1 MFDLRRK
8 AIFAAALSLAA
19 FAFVTLALPARAAEF
34 SASQKTEI
42 ESIVH
47 SYLLEHPEVLREVSV
62 ELEKRQKAEE
72 ADLRGRA
79 IAENSPALFNSPFQ
93 AVIGNP
99 KGKITLVEFFDYN
112 CGYCKRAL
120 SDLVNLVKAEP
131 ELRVVLK
138 DFPVLGPN
146 SVEAAQVA
154 SAARRQISG
163 DKFFEFHQKLLASH
177 GPIGREQ
184 ALAVAKEVGLDID
197 RLQKDLKDPSI
208 RAGIEDVMKL
218 ADALALTGTP
228 SYVVGDEAVVGAVG
242 FAELKTKIDAVG
254 KCGKTAC

>member
-19 FAFVTLALPARAAEF
+19 FSLPAVSAEF

-42 ESIVH
+42 EGIVH
-47 SYLLEHPEVLREVSV
+47 SYLLAHPEVLREVSV
-62 ELEKRQKAEE
+62 ELEKRQKVEE

-79 IAENSPALFNSPFQ
+79 IANNKQALFDSPFQ
-93 AVIGNP
+93 ATIGNP

-120 SDLVNLVKAEP
+120 VDLVNLVKAEP

-138 DFPVLGPN
+138 DFPVLGAN

-154 SAARRQISG
+154 SAARKQISG
-163 DKFFEFHQKLLASH
+163 DKFFEFHQKLLMSR
-177 GPIGREQ
+177 GPVGREQ
-184 ALAVAKEVGLDID
+184 ALAVAKELGLDMD

-208 RAGIEDVMKL
+208 RAGIEDVMKI

-242 FAELKTKIDAVG
+242 FAELKTKVDAVG
-254 KCGKTAC
+254 KCGKTVC